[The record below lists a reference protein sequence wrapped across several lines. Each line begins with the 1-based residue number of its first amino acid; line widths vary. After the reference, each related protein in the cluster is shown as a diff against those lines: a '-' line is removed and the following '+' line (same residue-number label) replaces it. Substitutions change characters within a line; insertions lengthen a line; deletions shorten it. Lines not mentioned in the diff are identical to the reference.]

1 MGGIAVA
8 VSMGRVHMAMAE
20 HPVIVLLCVPAVRTA
35 ASRVHKE
42 IGNGGELQSQLL
54 GNGDL
59 HLLGR
64 ASVLSKDGYQGATL
78 QVGEDQSRLL
88 WHLVALSSSVLLLAF
103 TCLRKME
110 NSFIIIK
117 KCDSWKI
124 VFVCLCSVVHV
135 L

>member
-1 MGGIAVA
+1 MAV
-8 VSMGRVHMAMAE
+8 AE

-35 ASRVHKE
+35 TSRVHEE

-59 HLLGR
+59 HLLGG
-64 ASVLSKDGYQGATL
+64 APVLPKDGYQGATL

-103 TCLRKME
+103 TCWRKKINNLIVLE
-110 NSFIIIK
+110 NILQLEK
-117 KCDSWKI
+117 KI
-124 VFVCLCSVVHV
+124 FTVCLWSGVHLFSCSNKTFGET
-135 L
+135 